1 MSDTF
6 ASFKLFATMLFFW
19 ILLNG
24 ALAFD
29 VVLVGAVV
37 AGSITY
43 LFRDSGHFLSG
54 YRLTFDSARATLGYI
69 GYFLNEL
76 VRANLSVARVV
87 LDPELPVRPAIVKV
101 RTRLRSPVARLMLA
115 NSITLTPGTLTVE
128 MNGELLYIH
137 WVVSETT
144 EPLAATEAI
153 VAGFEHY
160 LEQMYD

>member
-6 ASFKLFATMLFFW
+6 ASVKLFVIMLFFW

-29 VVLVGAVV
+29 VILVGAVI
-37 AGSITY
+37 AGSIT
-43 LFRDSGHFLSG
+43 LFFGSSEHFLSG
-54 YRLTFDSARATLGYI
+54 YRLTLGSARATLGYA

-76 VRANLSVARVV
+76 VKANLSVARVV
-87 LDPELPVRPAIVKV
+87 LNPALPIKPAIVRV
-101 RTRLRSPVARLMLA
+101 RTRLRNPGARLLLA

-128 MNGELLYIH
+128 MNGEWLYVH
-137 WVVSETT
+137 WVVTETT
-144 EPLAATEAI
+144 DPAAATEAI
-153 VAGFEHY
+153 VTGFEKY